1 VEGER
6 WNSWKKTDKLQLSSL
21 ESSVKVPNFYLERDF
36 ENLRDKT
43 TPSFKAISGE
53 IFSNLPQK
61 IGIGTM
67 ISENMKPANIERRK
81 KHLELVFDRYGLK
94 LESYAQLA
102 TDWIMTG
109 RLGTKKTLA
118 QVLFSVNHL

>member
-1 VEGER
+1 MEFLEENRQVTTLKLRVER
-6 WNSWKKTDKLQLSSL
+6 QSSEL
-21 ESSVKVPNFYLERDF
+21 LPRKG
-36 ENLRDKT
+36 LRKFARQN

-61 IGIGTM
+61 IGIATM

-94 LESYAQLA
+94 LESHAQLA

-118 QVLFSVNHL
+118 QVLLSVNHL